1 MDQHGNEYNIFIP
14 AHTAIILA
22 ASSVAPAALIV
33 LWLWFRDRLRE
44 PAWVVLA
51 TLGLGILIA
60 APAVVIEMGV
70 VAVGVAAG
78 LAHPES
84 PQTLVHS
91 AFLAFAVAAL
101 VEECLKFAVLWW
113 FAARRDA
120 FDEPMDGIVYGAAA
134 SLGFAAIENVMYVFG
149 QWMSSGGAAG
159 AFGLALVRAV
169 TAVPTHASC
178 GVIMGACIG
187 VARFTP
193 AARGRWIALGL
204 AGAIGV
210 HGVYNFG
217 AFAMGAMDVQD
228 SGIGVGAAMLTF
240 LTALGCGVVLSVLA
254 LARLRRDQEVAMA
267 GVPLPPRVAPRLPMA
282 AAILAAGAVACMAI
296 MLALGVA
303 MVRGQAQ
310 AEPMGE
316 VTTGVI
322 GIAAVLAVGAG
333 IVLSLAAGIVG
344 TIALVSVR
352 RWRAVS
358 AGAVAAAVLM
368 LLAIGLAVAAGMTA
382 GEG

>member
-1 MDQHGNEYNIFIP
+1 
-14 AHTAIILA
+14 
-22 ASSVAPAALIV
+22 
-33 LWLWFRDRLRE
+33 
-44 PAWVVLA
+44 
-51 TLGLGILIA
+51 
-60 APAVVIEMGV
+60 
-70 VAVGVAAG
+70 
-78 LAHPES
+78 
-84 PQTLVHS
+84 
-91 AFLAFAVAAL
+91 
-101 VEECLKFAVLWW
+101 
-113 FAARRDA
+113 
-120 FDEPMDGIVYGAAA
+120 
-134 SLGFAAIENVMYVFG
+134 MYVFG

-159 AFGLALVRAV
+159 AFGLALVRAL

-193 AARGRWIALGL
+193 AARGQWIALGL

-368 LLAIGLAVAAGMTA
+368 LLAMGLAVAAGMMA